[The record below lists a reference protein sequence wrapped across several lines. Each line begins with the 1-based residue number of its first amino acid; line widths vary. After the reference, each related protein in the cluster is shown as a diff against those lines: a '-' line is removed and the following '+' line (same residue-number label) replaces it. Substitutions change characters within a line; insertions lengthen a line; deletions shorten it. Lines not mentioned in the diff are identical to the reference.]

1 MREKELRLALVL
13 YGGVSLAVYMFGVCR
28 EIKKLVRASKL
39 FHAMP
44 AEQRETAGIGPAE
57 AGPGRETDTE
67 RVYFELLRQL
77 ARHTELR
84 VVVDVIAGA
93 SAGGINGIFLS
104 RALAHDLPLH
114 PLRDMWLENADVTRL
129 IEEEALAGPF
139 SKRFMTPV
147 VSRILRY
154 DPVLAENEETR
165 TKLDRFV
172 RSRWFQPPFSGPR
185 FTGWMF
191 DAAEA
196 MGAAMGETVGEGTP
210 RHSLLPDD
218 HALDLFVSIT
228 DYNGHPR
235 QVPLDDPPV
244 AIELDHQFDMR
255 FRYRRR
261 ASGLI
266 ESEFDRA
273 AIPGLIFAA
282 RATSSFP
289 GAFAPATI
297 EETEAVLRS
306 RGMDWPDRDA
316 FMRAKLAEVARD
328 GRDPRTIPFVD
339 GAVVTNKP
347 FAAALSALSGR
358 PANREV
364 VRRIVFVDPNPDIE
378 FSDNEVLP
386 GFFRAIFASMAEIP
400 RNEPIHHEL
409 ERVAELNDRIAVVSE
424 VVDAARPR
432 IRLLVQ
438 SMLDEDHD
446 DAPSAGIFAAWR
458 DVANRGAAVEAGFA
472 FESYLHLKILT
483 VARRLRAFI
492 ETAEGRDL
500 AGLGHRIARPLLIEA
515 RDPDGR
521 VSAEAIAFLRA
532 FDADFR
538 VRRLRFVIRHL
549 NELYYSSRSEAEADP
564 VDPAKLD
571 ELKTEFYD
579 LLDGIKERMSEPPAD
594 PDALGAALRLADPDS
609 SAADRFAAIE
619 RLGRDLGLQQVD
631 DRLDEIFSLMVLN
644 YLPGWARTELMV
656 AYIGF
661 PFFDVLTLPMT
672 QWEDLDELDIIRV
685 FRISPADAR
694 TIRKGPAMA
703 KLKGLRLRRF
713 AAFFN
718 RAWRENDYLWGRL
731 VSADRLVTVVLAAAG
746 DAAAGIDALAAKKA
760 LFRAILEAERPHL
773 KADEGL
779 IAGLVEEVERIEAK
793 PFGDPAVPVF

>member
-28 EIKKLVRASKL
+28 EISKLVRASKL
-39 FHAMP
+39 FHGLP
-44 AEQRETAGIGPAE
+44 SGQRRDATIAPDA
-57 AGPGRETDTE
+57 PGSIRETDTD
-67 RVYFELLRQL
+67 RVYLELLREL

-84 VVVDVIAGA
+84 VIVDVIAGA
-93 SAGGINGIFLS
+93 SAGGINGIFLA
-104 RALAHDLPLH
+104 RALAHDLPLA
-114 PLRDMWLENADVTRL
+114 PLRGLWLENADVTRL
-129 IEEEALAGPF
+129 IEEDALAGRF
-139 SKRFMTPV
+139 SKRFMTPF

-154 DPVLAENEETR
+154 DPVLAENDETR
-165 TKLDRFV
+165 TKLDQFV

-196 MGAAMGETVGEGTP
+196 MGEPVPGE
-210 RHSLLPDD
+210 SLLPED

-235 QVPLDDPPV
+235 LVPLDDPPSV
-244 AIELDHQFDMR
+244 VELDHQFNMG

-261 ASGLI
+261 ASGLV
-266 ESEFDRA
+266 ESEFDSA
-273 AIPGLIFAA
+273 SVPGLIFAA

-289 GAFAPATI
+289 GAFPPATI
-297 EETEAVLRS
+297 EETEAVLRD
-306 RGMDWPDRDA
+306 RGAGWPGQEA
-316 FMRAKLAEVARD
+316 FIREKLAEVIRD

-378 FSDNEVLP
+378 FADGEQLP
-386 GFFRAIFASMAEIP
+386 GFFRAIFASLTEIP

-409 ERVAELNDRIAVVSE
+409 ERVAALNDQISVISE
-424 VVDAARPR
+424 VVESARPR

-438 SMLDEDHD
+438 SILDQDHD
-446 DAPSAGIFAAWR
+446 EAPSASVFAAWR
-458 DVANRGAAVEAGFA
+458 DTANRGAAVEAGFA

-492 ETAEGRDL
+492 EAIAGRDL
-500 AGLGHRIARPLLIEA
+500 GGLGHRMARPLLIES

-549 NELYYSSRSEAEADP
+549 NELYHSNRPEAATEP
-564 VDPAKLD
+564 VDSGMLD
-571 ELKTEFYD
+571 DVKAELYD
-579 LLDGIKERMSEPPAD
+579 LVDGIKARMAAPPDDPEALAAATCLAD
-594 PDALGAALRLADPDS
+594 PDAGAEDRL
-609 SAADRFAAIE
+609 AAIE
-619 RLGRDLGLQQVD
+619 HLGRDLGLHEVD
-631 DRLDEIFSLMVLN
+631 DKLDEIFSMMVLN
-644 YLPGWARTELMV
+644 YLPAWARTELMV
-656 AYIGF
+656 AYVGF

-685 FRISPADAR
+685 FRISPADAQ
-694 TIRKGPAMA
+694 TIRKGRAMD

-713 AAFFN
+713 GAFFN

-731 VSADRLVTVVLAAAG
+731 VAADRLVTVVLTAAG
-746 DAAAGIDALAAKKA
+746 EAARGIDALAVKKK
-760 LFRAILEAERPHL
+760 LFETILEAERPNL
-773 KADEGL
+773 KADPDL
-779 IAGLVEEVERIEAK
+779 IAGLVEEVARIEAG
-793 PFGDPAVPVF
+793 PFGS